1 MPVPLN
7 FLKDPWAD
15 TGDRAQFPYNP
26 DTITELMSWLKGFT
40 AKYQRT
46 PEEGG
51 VYIER
56 REVNQ
61 ILYLLSK
68 QIIDAFKITASDERL
83 DTEIAD
89 IDKVI
94 ADIDKIIADLN
105 AKLDAE
111 ITDRIQADNNLQ
123 HQIDTKF
130 INVDG
135 IEVSFGVT
143 YTADNS
149 GVICVDLEWGNPG
162 TFELPGCL
170 YMNAELRVSNGS
182 NPQFVF
188 PCYGAWSST
197 SETVTGGARPN
208 ISLVAIIG
216 AGDTFDLKGETKFG
230 YDAASGIRVKSA
242 KIMY

>member
-1 MPVPLN
+1 MPVPLD

-83 DTEIAD
+83 DAEITDLDKEIAD
-89 IDKVI
+89 IDTG
-94 ADIDKIIADLN
+94 IDDLN

-130 INVDG
+130 INVDE

-162 TFELPGCL
+162 TFESPGCL
-170 YMNAELRVSNGS
+170 YMNAELRCSNNA

-197 SETVTGGARPN
+197 SGTVVAGARPN
-208 ISLVAIIG
+208 MSLVAIIG
-216 AGDTFDLKGETKFG
+216 AGDTFELKGETMFG
-230 YDAASGIRVKSA
+230 YDAASGILVKSA
-242 KIMY
+242 RIMY

>member
-1 MPVPLN
+1 MPVPLD

-40 AKYQRT
+40 PKYQRT

-68 QIIDAFKITASDERL
+68 QIIDAFKITASDEKL
-83 DTEIAD
+83 DAEIAD
-89 IDKVI
+89 L
-94 ADIDKIIADLN
+94 DKIIADLI
-105 AKLDAE
+105 ARLDKE

-130 INVDG
+130 INVDE

-162 TFELPGCL
+162 TFTSPGCSHI
-170 YMNAELRVSNGS
+170 NAELICSNGS

-188 PCYGAWSST
+188 PCMGAWDD
-197 SETVTGGARPN
+197 TGKEQVAGARPN

-216 AGDTFDLKGETKFG
+216 AGDTFELKGETKFG
-230 YDAASGIRVKSA
+230 FDAASGIRVKSA

>member
-1 MPVPLN
+1 MPVPLD

-83 DTEIAD
+83 DTEIND
-89 IDKVI
+89 LDKE
-94 ADIDKIIADLN
+94 IADLI
-105 AKLDAE
+105 ARLEEE
-111 ITDRIQADNNLQ
+111 ITNRIQKDNDLQ

-130 INVDG
+130 INVDE

-162 TFELPGCL
+162 SFESPGCGH
-170 YMNAELRVSNGS
+170 MNAELRCSNGS

-188 PCYGAWSST
+188 PCYAAWEETPST
-197 SETVTGGARPN
+197 QSAGARPN
-208 ISLVAIIG
+208 MSLVAIIG
-216 AGDTFDLKGETKFG
+216 AGDTFELKGETKFG
-230 YDAASGIRVKSA
+230 FDAASGIRVKSA

>member
-40 AKYQRT
+40 AKYQRI

-56 REVNQ
+56 REFNQ
-61 ILYLLSK
+61 ILYLLTK
-68 QIIDAFKITASDERL
+68 QIIDAFKITASD
-83 DTEIAD
+83 AQ
-89 IDKVI
+89 
-94 ADIDKIIADLN
+94 
-105 AKLDAE
+105 LDAE
-111 ITDRIQADNNLQ
+111 IADRIDKDNSLQ

-130 INVDG
+130 INVDE

-162 TFELPGCL
+162 DFTSPGCL
-170 YMNAELRVSNGS
+170 YMNAELICSNS
-182 NPQFVF
+182 ANPQFVI

-197 SETVTGGARPN
+197 SGTVVGGARPN

-216 AGDTFDLKGETKFG
+216 AGDTFELKGETKFG
-230 YDAASGIRVKSA
+230 FDAASEIRVKSA